1 MTPHQLNSLVD
12 ELNKIEEEV
21 GLVKSQ
27 LVPLWLVNALDKK
40 GGRKRRIDLRSA
52 NALDQLKLLLAG
64 KK

>member
-1 MTPHQLNSLVD
+1 MTPRHLDSLIS

-21 GLVKSQ
+21 GLVKSK

-40 GGRKRRIDLRSA
+40 GGRRKIDLRSA

-64 KK
+64 RKR